1 MTLPRL
7 FAIAALA
14 LCPGLTAHASGKKG
28 EPTAVSFHLQ
38 ADDTDNPKLIF
49 PQPTAGKNVFY
60 RRAPDVNFKDIAAF
74 NPFPSQDGDGFGM
87 MVQLKPH
94 AKHRVAA
101 LTNGSVNRWMLAMVN
116 GRVVDAVIVDR
127 EINDGHLVIW
137 KGIGAAEI
145 DALDQKIPRIGEEK
159 PRKKK

>member
-7 FAIAALA
+7 FAIAVLA

-28 EPTAVSFHLQ
+28 EATTVSFHLQ
-38 ADDTDNPKLIF
+38 ADETDNTKFIF
-49 PQPTAGKNVFY
+49 PQDTAGRKVFY
-60 RRAPDVNFKDIAAF
+60 RRAPEVNLKDIAAF
-74 NPFPSQDGDGFGM
+74 NPFPSQDGDGFGI

-94 AKHRVAA
+94 AKNRIAA
-101 LTNGSVNRWMLAMVN
+101 ITNGAVNRWMLAMVN
-116 GRVVDAVIVDR
+116 GRKVDAVIVDK
-127 EINDGHLVIW
+127 EINDGILVIW

>member
-28 EPTAVSFHLQ
+28 EATTVSFHLQ

-49 PQPTAGKNVFY
+49 PQATAGKQIFY

-74 NPFPSQDGDGFGM
+74 SPFPSQDGEGM
-87 MVQLKPH
+87 GMVVQLKPH
-94 AKHRVAA
+94 ARTRLAA
-101 LTNGSVNRWMLAMVN
+101 LTNGAVNRWMLAMMN
-116 GRVVDAVIVDR
+116 GRIVDAVIVDK
-127 EINDGHLVIW
+127 EISDGHLVIW

-145 DALDQKIPRIGEEK
+145 DSLDQKLPRIGEEK